1 MIDMCWSEMGSHL
14 SRSNFMA
21 HRFSCHII
29 TTKNCGWNLISC
41 LILSIESKL
50 VYRSRCYLQC
60 NCRCLQFVKFEH
72 VVANLGTI
80 LDFGMREELVQL
92 IPNIYWLRTIYEI
105 ITQWLNLVNL
115 SELYI
120 SSIISEVK
128 KVISVV

>member
-1 MIDMCWSEMGSHL
+1 
-14 SRSNFMA
+14 
-21 HRFSCHII
+21 
-29 TTKNCGWNLISC
+29 
-41 LILSIESKL
+41 
-50 VYRSRCYLQC
+50 
-60 NCRCLQFVKFEH
+60 
-72 VVANLGTI
+72 
-80 LDFGMREELVQL
+80 MREELVQL